1 MVSHTA
7 LIVGSFGLGLVLQWV
22 VLRLVNHRH
31 LLAQV
36 NERSSHA
43 KPTPTM
49 GGVVIVLLVLA
60 YLSWLSQMEP
70 HMALSMIAALSAVAA
85 IGLWDD
91 LASISALVR
100 LIVHAGA
107 AALGLWGLGLWGLWG
122 LSDMGLVSWF
132 LAGAVGLAAVWFVN
146 LFNFMD
152 GIDGIA
158 AAQALIFCVGVQL
171 LTGGVPGWS
180 GDLLWTIS
188 GVTLAFL
195 AYNWPPARIF
205 MGDVGS
211 GFLGLLIALM
221 TFQLWQ
227 TGMLPLVGSLILLAV
242 FWFDASYTLCVRM
255 LTGQP
260 FTQAHRSHLY
270 QRLAERQGHLW
281 TTIAFLVFS
290 MLWLGPLAWVAVNF
304 ADYQILT
311 LLIAV
316 LPLAALCWR
325 FKAGTIES
333 DETEVTS

>member
-1 MVSHTA
+1 MVSQTA
-7 LIVGSFGLGLVLQWV
+7 LIVGSFGLGLVLQWGV
-22 VLRLVNHRH
+22 WWLVNRRH
-31 LLAQV
+31 LLAEV

-43 KPTPTM
+43 TPTPTM
-49 GGVVIVLLVLA
+49 GGVVIVIVVLT
-60 YLSWLSQMEP
+60 YLAWLYQVEAQ
-70 HMALSMIAALSAVAA
+70 MALGLIGALAVVATF
-85 IGLWDD
+85 GLWDD
-91 LASISALVR
+91 LTAVSKVLR
-100 LIVHAGA
+100 LIVHMGA
-107 AALGLWGLGLWGLWG
+107 AALGLSALGMWGLWE
-122 LSDMGLVSWF
+122 MGLEGWF
-132 LAGAVGLAAVWFVN
+132 FAGMVGLAVVWFVN

-158 AAQALIFCVGVQL
+158 ALQALTFCVGVQL
-171 LTGGVPGWS
+171 ITGGVPGWS
-180 GDLLWTIS
+180 GDLLWVI
-188 GVTLAFL
+188 GGATLAFL
-195 AYNWPPARIF
+195 TYNWPPARIF

-221 TFQLWQ
+221 TFQFWQ
-227 TGMLPLVGSLILLAV
+227 SGVLPLVGSLILLAA

-281 TTIAFLVFS
+281 TSIAFLVFS

-316 LPLAALCWR
+316 LPLAGLCWR
-325 FKAGTIES
+325 FKAGAI
-333 DETEVTS
+333 ETEVTS

>member
-1 MVSHTA
+1 MVSQIM
-7 LIVGSFGLGLVLQWV
+7 LIVGSFGLGLVLQWGV
-22 VLRLVNHRH
+22 WRLVNRRH
-31 LLAQV
+31 LLAEV

-43 KPTPTM
+43 TPTSTM
-49 GGVVIVLLVLA
+49 GGVVIVIVVLTYFA
-60 YLSWLSQMEP
+60 WLYQVEAQ
-70 HMALSMIAALSAVAA
+70 MALGLISALAGVAV

-91 LASISALVR
+91 LNAVSALLR
-100 LIVHAGA
+100 LLVHMA
-107 AALGLWGLGLWGLWG
+107 ATALGLWAFGFWGLWEVEVG
-122 LSDMGLVSWF
+122 GWLFV
-132 LAGAVGLAAVWFVN
+132 AVVGLAVVWFVN

-158 AAQALIFCVGVQL
+158 ALQALTFCVGVQL

-180 GDLLWTIS
+180 GDLLWILS
-188 GVTLAFL
+188 GATLAFL
-195 AYNWPPARIF
+195 TYNWPPARIF

-221 TFQLWQ
+221 TFQFWQ
-227 TGMLPLVGSLILLAV
+227 SDVLPLVGSLILLAA

-255 LTGQP
+255 VTGQP

-304 ADYQILT
+304 ADYQILI

-325 FKAGTIES
+325 FKAGAIEA
-333 DETEVTS
+333 EVMP